1 MSIVPSTRPLVS
13 VCCITYNHASFLGQ
27 AIESVLMQQTDFAVE
42 MVIGE
47 DCSLDD
53 TRAIA
58 QGFAGRYPGR
68 LRVLT
73 PMQNLGIM
81 PNLMATLAA
90 CTGEFIAF
98 LEGDDYWTDASKL
111 QRQVDALRANPE
123 CAMCFHDA
131 EIFYD
136 ATPAQPIAVFS
147 QHRAAHA
154 LPAPSETGAW
164 LRFTQLDLARTG
176 WIMPSASMLFRASSL
191 PIPLPVWFVGVYGG
205 DLTLQMLST
214 RHGAAL
220 YLPRIMACYR
230 MHGQSITAT
239 SNNSIWQLDRK
250 MHEAKIFKKH
260 IFMEQNKS
268 RGDIYIAYQYLGYA
282 YYYYNRKNR
291 VNYILNMIKHC
302 IYMSKYMPCFIKN
315 KILGFFR

>member
-1 MSIVPSTRPLVS
+1 M
-13 VCCITYNHASFLGQ
+13 ITYRHEAFIGQ
-27 AIESVLMQQTDFAVE
+27 AIESVLMQQTDFPVE
-42 MVIGE
+42 LIIG
-47 DCSLDD
+47 DD
-53 TRAIA
+53 ASPDNTRAVA
-58 QGFAGRYPGR
+58 EEYARRYPGR
-68 LRVLT
+68 VRVL
-73 PMQNLGIM
+73 PAQPNLGM
-81 PNLMATLAA
+81 QPNFMRVFAA
-90 CTGEFIAF
+90 CESEFIAM
-98 LEGDDYWTDASKL
+98 LEGDDYWTDPTKL

-176 WIMPSASMLFRASSL
+176 WIMPTASMLFRASSL
-191 PIPLPVWFVGVYGG
+191 PIRLPVWFAGVYGG

-230 MHGQSITAT
+230 MHGQSISAI
-239 SNNSIWQLDRK
+239 SNDSIWQLDKK
-250 MHEAKIFKKH
+250 MYEAKIFKKYV
-260 IFMEQNKS
+260 FLKQNKS

-282 YYYYNRKNR
+282 YYYYHRKKR
-291 VNYILNMIKHC
+291 VDYILNMIKYC
-302 IYMSKYMPCFIKN
+302 IYMSKYIPYFIKN
-315 KILGFFR
+315 KILGFFRQNI